1 LAPVYAGAR
10 SRRGLQSPAVKSR
23 HPQGEP
29 VETIVEQLRDDAR
42 REESFRL
49 LFDRFYWPLF
59 RFFEGRG
66 FSSEECQDL
75 VQETFLRVHRGIA
88 DFRGD
93 ARWERWLFR
102 IAANTAVKALRHGA
116 AAKRAGRTVPL
127 EESDAEGA
135 PLAAAA
141 EDPGGAAPAPL
152 ARLLDKERKELLSR
166 AVDGLPA
173 QMRRCVRLRVFQDL
187 DYDEIA
193 EVLQISPSTVKVQLF
208 KARKR
213 LQVELE
219 DSLTDFD
226 L

>member
-1 LAPVYAGAR
+1 MKAR
-10 SRRGLQSPAVKSR
+10 K
-23 HPQGEP
+23 PQGEP
-29 VETIVEQLRDDAR
+29 IEAIIKQLRDGTR

-66 FSSEECQDL
+66 FSTEECQDL
-75 VQETFLRVHRGIA
+75 IQETFLRVYRGIES
-88 DFRGD
+88 FRGD
-93 ARWERWLFR
+93 ARWEHWLFR

-116 AAKRAGRTVPL
+116 AAKRAGSTVPW
-127 EESDAEGA
+127 EECDVEDAPPTA
-135 PLAAAA
+135 ASPTPLR
-141 EDPGGAAPAPL
+141 
-152 ARLLDKERKELLSR
+152 RLLDQERKELLSQ
-166 AVDGLPA
+166 AISGLPA

-187 DYDEIA
+187 DYEEIA
-193 EVLQISPSTVKVQLF
+193 EILQISPSTVKVQLF

-213 LQVELE
+213 LQIELE